1 MRCSLMLQ
9 MPPRPAR
16 PWASNR
22 TSTSDWPLV
31 LRVMA
36 APAGRYG
43 DRRANAL
50 ARETI
55 RDEELSQLAGVALFR
70 TGLTLETDVTGALN
84 LAAHP
89 APPEEGY
96 QWQQK

>member
-1 MRCSLMLQ
+1 MRPSWAAAAAQ
-9 MPPRPAR
+9 GPGISPSRSSKGKAQANYGPSGRP
-16 PWASNR
+16 
-22 TSTSDWPLV
+22 
-31 LRVMA
+31 
-36 APAGRYG
+36 G